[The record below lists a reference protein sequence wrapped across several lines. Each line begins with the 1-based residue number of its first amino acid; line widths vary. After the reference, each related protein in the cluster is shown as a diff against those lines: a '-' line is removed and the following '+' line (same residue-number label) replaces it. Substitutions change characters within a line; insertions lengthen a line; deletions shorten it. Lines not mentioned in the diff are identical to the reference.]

1 MSIDFILC
9 VASFLSRIPLGHGES
24 SLVLVEDFRERRG
37 ASKSLVV
44 TAEDIRKRVARAGGN
59 IEGVVVA
66 SLSWSSPDDLDLH
79 VKTPGGAEISYS
91 NKRAAGGELD
101 VDMCV
106 HGRHSGKCTANPVE
120 NIVFSDEAAQGRYEI
135 YVQNFNY
142 HPDVR
147 SRALQVSDVLE
158 GKRPSKENMELRYS
172 RNKPVLFEVLV
183 KIEGTHRVFSGLC
196 TPPGKTHASSNVQV
210 FAFEYFPH
218 ALTDEG
224 RVMPVFEA
232 GSDPTC
238 DAFKQKL
245 LGSDSGRRKAIE
257 GSSSA
262 KDRVAGASAGGVS
275 GASRASKA
283 AGAAP
288 SRRKANKHTRALARA
303 KDAALE
309 AVRASS
315 RETLLAKPPKA
326 LRELLTDLGAMCRG
340 CLDKAEIVDRLQEVA
355 GVAGR
360 AEL

>member
-44 TAEDIRKRVARAGGN
+44 TAEDIRKRVA
-59 IEGVVVA
+59 
-66 SLSWSSPDDLDLH
+66 
-79 VKTPGGAEISYS
+79 
-91 NKRAAGGELD
+91 
-101 VDMCV
+101 
-106 HGRHSGKCTANPVE
+106 
-120 NIVFSDEAAQGRYEI
+120 
-135 YVQNFNY
+135 
-142 HPDVR
+142 
-147 SRALQVSDVLE
+147 
-158 GKRPSKENMELRYS
+158 
-172 RNKPVLFEVLV
+172 
-183 KIEGTHRVFSGLC
+183 
-196 TPPGKTHASSNVQV
+196 HASSNVQV

-245 LGSDSGRRKAIE
+245 LGSGDSGRRKAIE

-340 CLDKAEIVDRLQEVA
+340 CLDKAKIVDRLQEVA